1 MTTETSPA
9 QSAKGQAPAAPA
21 APVAASDVVPYAH
34 TRLPDTERELLREVL
49 YEVGTDP
56 EQKFIL
62 GRRTAEL
69 ERRLADRADVR
80 DVVACASGTGA
91 LTLAL
96 RAVGVVP
103 GDEVIVPAFGA
114 EPLAATVLGVGAVPV
129 FADVDPVTMVLDP
142 VDAESR
148 VTDRTRAV
156 VPAHT
161 FTTMADMPA
170 IRSFARRRGIAV
182 VEDAA
187 VGQGATLG
195 GRAAGAWGDVGL
207 YSFFPVKPFGMPGE
221 GAVVLTD
228 DAELAARVRRLRN
241 HGQDGVQRFVHH
253 EVGFNSRFDEVMAG
267 FQLGRLER
275 ADAMITRRAAVAGHY
290 NARFAALRGRGLLA
304 PTGGADG
311 QCHYVYAVQTICRD
325 ALATHL
331 AAHGIGSRVYYPVP
345 LPRLAA
351 FAAYAGQGAD
361 GRRPGAELASARHLA
376 LPLNLNLTDSQVER
390 TADVVCAF
398 FD

>member
-9 QSAKGQAPAAPA
+9 QTQAQARTALSAPVPAAG
-21 APVAASDVVPYAH
+21 VVPYAH

-49 YEVGTDP
+49 YELGTDP

-69 ERRLADRADVR
+69 ERRLAERTGVR

-96 RAVGVVP
+96 RAVGVAP

-114 EPLAATVLGVGAVPV
+114 EPLAATVLGAGAVPV

-148 VTDRTRAV
+148 VTGRTRAV

-187 VGQGATLG
+187 VAQGATLG
-195 GRAAGAWGDVGL
+195 GRAAGTWGDVGL

-221 GAVVLTD
+221 GAVVLSD
-228 DAELAARVRRLRN
+228 DAELATLVRRLRN

-253 EVGFNSRFDEVMAG
+253 EVGFNSRFDEVQAG

-275 ADAMITRRAAVAGHY
+275 ADDMVARRAAVAEHY

-304 PTGGADG
+304 PTAGADG

-325 ALATHL
+325 SLAAHL
-331 AAHGIGSRVYYPVP
+331 AAHGVGSRVYYPVP

-351 FAAYAGQGAD
+351 FAAYAGTGAD

-376 LPLNLNLTDSQVER
+376 LPLNLSLTDSQIER

>member
-9 QSAKGQAPAAPA
+9 QAAPTR
-21 APVAASDVVPYAH
+21 VAAATATTETVPYAH
-34 TRLPDTERELLREVL
+34 TRLPDADRELLREVL

-69 ERRLADRADVR
+69 ERRLADRAGVR

-91 LTLAL
+91 LVLAL

-129 FADVDPVTMVLDP
+129 FADVDPVTMVMDP

-148 VTDRTRAV
+148 VTERTRAV

-170 IRSFARRRGIAV
+170 IMAWARRRGIAV

-187 VGQGATLG
+187 VAQGATLG
-195 GRAAGAWGDVGL
+195 GRAAGTWGDIGL

-221 GAVVLTD
+221 GAVVLSD
-228 DAELAARVRRLRN
+228 NPELATLVRRLRN

-253 EVGFNSRFDEVMAG
+253 EVGLNSRFDEVLAG
-267 FQLGRLER
+267 YQLARLDR
-275 ADAMITRRAAVAGHY
+275 AEDMIARRAAIAAHY
-290 NARFAALRGRGLLA
+290 NSRFAALRGSGLLA
-304 PTGGADG
+304 PTTGADG

-325 ALATHL
+325 SLAAHL

-345 LPRLAA
+345 LPRLSA
-351 FAAYAGQGAD
+351 FAAYAGEGAD
-361 GRRPGAELASARHLA
+361 GRRPGTELASARHLA
-376 LPLNLNLTDSQVER
+376 LPLNLDLTDSQVER

>member
-9 QSAKGQAPAAPA
+9 QAAPSRPAASAPPA
-21 APVAASDVVPYAH
+21 TDTIPYAH
-34 TRLPDTERELLREVL
+34 TRLPDAERELLREVL

-69 ERRLADRADVR
+69 ERRLAERAGVR

-170 IRSFARRRGIAV
+170 IQAFARRRQIAV

-187 VGQGATLG
+187 VAQGATLD
-195 GRAAGAWGDVGL
+195 GRAAGTWGDIGL

-221 GAVVLTD
+221 GAVVLSD
-228 DAELAARVRRLRN
+228 SDELATLVRRLRN

-267 FQLGRLER
+267 FQVARLER
-275 ADAMITRRAAVAGHY
+275 ADDMVARRAAVAERY

-304 PTGGADG
+304 PTSGADG

-325 ALATHL
+325 ALAAHL

-361 GRRPGAELASARHLA
+361 SRRPGAELASARHLA
-376 LPLNLNLTDSQVER
+376 LPLNLSLTDSQVDR

>member
-1 MTTETSPA
+1 MTIETWTP
-9 QSAKGQAPAAPA
+9 QAPSRAAA
-21 APVAASDVVPYAH
+21 CEDIPYAY
-34 TRLPDTERELLREVL
+34 TLLPDSERELLREAL
-49 YEVGTDP
+49 YAVGTDP

-69 ERRLADRADVR
+69 ERRLADRAGVR
-80 DVVACASGTGA
+80 DAVACASGTGA

-114 EPLAATVLGVGAVPV
+114 EPLAATVLGIGAVPV
-129 FADVDPVTMVLDP
+129 FADVDPLTMVMDP

-170 IRSFARRRGIAV
+170 ILAFARHRGIAV

-187 VGQGATLG
+187 VAQGATLG
-195 GRAAGAWGDVGL
+195 GRAAGTWGDVGL

-221 GAVVLTD
+221 GAVVLSD
-228 DAELAARVRRLRN
+228 DAELATAVRRLRN

-253 EVGFNSRFDEVMAG
+253 EIGFNSRFDEVLAG
-267 FQLGRLER
+267 FQLARLER
-275 ADAMITRRAAVAGHY
+275 ADGMVTRRAAITEHY
-290 NARFAALRGRGLLA
+290 NARFAALSGNGLIA
-304 PTGGADG
+304 PANGADG

-325 ALATHL
+325 SLAAHL

-351 FAAYAGQGAD
+351 FAAYAGEGAH

-376 LPLNLNLTDSQVER
+376 LPLNLNLTSSQVER
-390 TADVVCAF
+390 VSDVVCAF

>member
-9 QSAKGQAPAAPA
+9 QAAPSRPAASAPPA
-21 APVAASDVVPYAH
+21 TDTIPYAH
-34 TRLPDTERELLREVL
+34 TRLPDAERELLREVL

-69 ERRLADRADVR
+69 ERRLAERAGVR

-170 IRSFARRRGIAV
+170 IQAFARRRQIAV

-187 VGQGATLG
+187 VAQGATLD
-195 GRAAGAWGDVGL
+195 GRAAGTWGDIGL

-221 GAVVLTD
+221 GAVVLSD
-228 DAELAARVRRLRN
+228 SDELATLVRRLRN

-267 FQLGRLER
+267 FQLARLER
-275 ADAMITRRAAVAGHY
+275 ADDMVARRAAVAERY

-304 PTGGADG
+304 PTSGADG

-325 ALATHL
+325 ALAAHL

-361 GRRPGAELASARHLA
+361 SRRPGAELASARHLA
-376 LPLNLNLTDSQVER
+376 LPLNLSLTDSQVDR

>member
-195 GRAAGAWGDVGL
+195 GRAAGAWGTSG
-207 YSFFPVKPFGMPGE
+207 STRSSRSSRSECRAKARSSSPTTPNSPHGCG
-221 GAVVLTD
+221 GCATTGRT
-228 DAELAARVRRLRN
+228 ACSASCTTRSASTAASTR
-241 HGQDGVQRFVHH
+241 
-253 EVGFNSRFDEVMAG
+253 SWPASSSAG
-267 FQLGRLER
+267 WS
-275 ADAMITRRAAVAGHY
+275 
-290 NARFAALRGRGLLA
+290 A
-304 PTGGADG
+304 PT
-311 QCHYVYAVQTICRD
+311 
-325 ALATHL
+325 
-331 AAHGIGSRVYYPVP
+331 P
-345 LPRLAA
+345 
-351 FAAYAGQGAD
+351 
-361 GRRPGAELASARHLA
+361 
-376 LPLNLNLTDSQVER
+376 
-390 TADVVCAF
+390 
-398 FD
+398 

>member
-9 QSAKGQAPAAPA
+9 QAAPPRA
-21 APVAASDVVPYAH
+21 AAATKAPDPVPYAH
-34 TRLPDTERELLREVL
+34 TRLPDEERELLREVL

-80 DVVACASGTGA
+80 DVVACASGTSA
-91 LTLAL
+91 LVLAL
-96 RAVGVVP
+96 RAVGVLP

-114 EPLAATVLGVGAVPV
+114 EPLAATVLGIGGVPV
-129 FADVDPVTMVLDP
+129 FADVDPVTMVMDP

-170 IRSFARRRGIAV
+170 IVAFARRRGIAV

-187 VGQGATLG
+187 VAQGATLG
-195 GRAAGAWGDVGL
+195 GRAAGTWGDIGL

-221 GAVVLTD
+221 GAVVLSD
-228 DAELAARVRRLRN
+228 SAELATLVRRLRN

-253 EVGFNSRFDEVMAG
+253 EVGLNSRFDEVLAG
-267 FQLGRLER
+267 FQLARLER
-275 ADAMITRRAAVAGHY
+275 ADAMVARRAAVAAHY
-290 NARFAALRGRGLLA
+290 NSRFAALRGRGLLA
-304 PTGGADG
+304 PTTGADG

-325 ALATHL
+325 SLAAHL

-351 FAAYAGQGAD
+351 FAAYAGQGAH
-361 GRRPGAELASARHLA
+361 GRRPGAELATARHLA

-390 TADVVCAF
+390 TADEVCAF

>member
-9 QSAKGQAPAAPA
+9 QAAPPRA
-21 APVAASDVVPYAH
+21 AAATTAPDPVPYAH
-34 TRLPDTERELLREVL
+34 TRLPDEERELLREVL

-80 DVVACASGTGA
+80 DVVACASGTSA
-91 LTLAL
+91 LVLAL
-96 RAVGVVP
+96 RAVGVLP

-114 EPLAATVLGVGAVPV
+114 EPLAATVLGIGGVPV
-129 FADVDPVTMVLDP
+129 FADVDPVTMVMDP

-170 IRSFARRRGIAV
+170 IVAFARRRGIAV

-187 VGQGATLG
+187 VAQGATLG
-195 GRAAGAWGDVGL
+195 GRAAGTWGDIGL

-221 GAVVLTD
+221 GAVVLSD
-228 DAELAARVRRLRN
+228 SAELATLVRRLRN

-253 EVGFNSRFDEVMAG
+253 EVGLNSRFDEVLAG
-267 FQLGRLER
+267 FQLARLER
-275 ADAMITRRAAVAGHY
+275 ADAMVARRAAVAAHY
-290 NARFAALRGRGLLA
+290 NSASRRCAGAACSPPPRA
-304 PTGGADG
+304 PT
-311 QCHYVYAVQTICRD
+311 
-325 ALATHL
+325 
-331 AAHGIGSRVYYPVP
+331 
-345 LPRLAA
+345 
-351 FAAYAGQGAD
+351 
-361 GRRPGAELASARHLA
+361 ASATTSTPYRPSA
-376 LPLNLNLTDSQVER
+376 GTRWRRTSPR
-390 TADVVCAF
+390 TASAAASTTRCRCRGWPPSPRTPARARTGGDPALNWRPRAISRCR
-398 FD
+398 